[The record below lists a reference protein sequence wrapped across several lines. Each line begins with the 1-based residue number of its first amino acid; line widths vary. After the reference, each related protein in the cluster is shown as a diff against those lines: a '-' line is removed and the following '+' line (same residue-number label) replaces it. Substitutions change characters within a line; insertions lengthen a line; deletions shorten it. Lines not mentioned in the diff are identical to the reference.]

1 MEWYIKLH
9 RQLLWWEWY
18 DDINTKVLFIHLLL
32 KANHKKGKWRG
43 IDIYPWEHITWR
55 ISLSDETWLTQQQ
68 IRTSLNKLKS
78 TNEITIKTTNKY
90 SIIKLNKW
98 DDYQQSNQQDNQQ
111 STNNQPT
118 SNHKQ
123 EWKECKNEKK
133 EIYIWATRSEV
144 LEELK
149 NIITYW
155 NDKFKENR
163 KVTPNLE
170 SAYLWVRKKYAKNDI
185 SQALWKYTKEKLK
198 TEEQYWLDP
207 IRFFTQKNWF
217 ITYL

>member
-32 KANHKKGKWRG
+32 KANHKKWKWRG

-98 DDYQQSNQQDNQQ
+98 NDYQQSNQQDNQQ
-111 STNNQPT
+111 ITNNQPA

-144 LEELK
+144 IEELNK
-149 NIITYW
+149 IIVYW
-155 NDKFKENR
+155 NDIWKEER
-163 KVTPNLE
+163 KVTLKLE
-170 SAYLWVRKKYAKNDI
+170 EAYLKARRDYAKEDI
-185 SQALWKYTKEKLK
+185 KQALSLYIKEKK
-198 TEEQYWLDP
+198 DTERQYRLDP
-207 IRFFTQKNWF
+207 LRFFTQKNWF